1 MTTQQRLHTH
11 QEHDP
16 HREKQLVALSSVGAA
31 LGLTSIKLLAGILT
45 GSLGILAEA
54 AHSGLDLIAALMTL
68 FAVRVSSRP
77 ADETHHNRH
86 EKFENLSAF
95 LEALLLLATA
105 GWVIG
110 EAVQRLLT
118 HKGHVEISLWA
129 FLVMGVSILVDM
141 ARSCVLLRV
150 ACKGSFP
157 CLSKSQVRLGCTGS
171 SGCWEVSTK
180 NTLDIHPS
188 LRISTYAGDVGLDKD
203 SGRYCSL
210 STVAHPVQLF
220 NSEILA
226 LQAGNV
232 FGGRTF
238 NISQLS

>member
-54 AHSGLDLIAALMTL
+54 AHSGLNLIAALMTL

-110 EAVQRLLT
+110 EAIRRLLT

-129 FLVMGVSILVDM
+129 FLVMGVSILVDID
-141 ARSCVLLRV
+141 SVSDCY
-150 ACKGSFP
+150 KGNCSR
-157 CLSKSQVRLGCTGS
+157 KITG
-171 SGCWEVSTK
+171 E
-180 NTLDIHPS
+180 
-188 LRISTYAGDVGLDKD
+188 RI
-203 SGRYCSL
+203 
-210 STVAHPVQLF
+210 
-220 NSEILA
+220 
-226 LQAGNV
+226 
-232 FGGRTF
+232 
-238 NISQLS
+238 